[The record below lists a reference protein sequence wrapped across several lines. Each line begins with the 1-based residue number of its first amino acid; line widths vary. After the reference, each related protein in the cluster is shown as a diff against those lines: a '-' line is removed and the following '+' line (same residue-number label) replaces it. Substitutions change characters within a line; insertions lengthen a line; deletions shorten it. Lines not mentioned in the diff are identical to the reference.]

1 MRRRNCLGTLL
12 GAVGLV
18 SFPWGVL
25 AQAGPAWVDMSGK
38 PVRSEDIVDALQ
50 RQQPV
55 RRTRT
60 RRIQINP
67 QDGQG
72 DADTGVQAAQ
82 QDAGPPTES
91 VRLNFDQ
98 ITFAFDSAELSAQ
111 ASATLDAIGQALAA
125 PQLGSLQFLIE
136 GHTDIQGGLD
146 YNMRLSVRRA
156 DAVRQ
161 YLVVRHGLDRQ
172 RLFIAGK
179 GPTELLNRADPLAG
193 VNRRVV
199 LQAFSDGV
207 AVG

>member
-1 MRRRNCLGTLL
+1 MQRRHCVGALL
-12 GAVGLV
+12 GALGLG
-18 SFPWGVL
+18 SFSWGAL
-25 AQAGPAWVDMSGK
+25 AQTGPAWVDMSGK
-38 PVRSEDIVDALQ
+38 PVRSADIVEALQ

-60 RRIQINP
+60 RRIQLNP
-67 QDGQG
+67 QEGQG
-72 DADTGVQAAQ
+72 DVDTGVAAAP
-82 QDAGPPTES
+82 QDAGPQTES

-111 ASATLDAIGQALAA
+111 ASATLDEIGRALAS

-136 GHTDIQGGLD
+136 GHTDLKGGLD

-161 YLVVRHGLDRQ
+161 YLSVRHGLDPQ

-179 GPTELLNRADPLAG
+179 GPTELLDRADPYAG